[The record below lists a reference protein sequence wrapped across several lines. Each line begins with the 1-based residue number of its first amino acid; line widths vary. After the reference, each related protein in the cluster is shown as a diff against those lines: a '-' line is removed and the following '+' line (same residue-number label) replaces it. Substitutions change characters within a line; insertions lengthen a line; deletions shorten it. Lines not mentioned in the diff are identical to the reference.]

1 VSAEATSVVEQFNEA
16 LAERGE
22 IAWNLIDPE
31 IVVVD
36 HDIPD
41 AGDYHGHEGF
51 RKWLLEDWAS
61 AWESYTLEDGQFVD
75 AGDTVVSVFTLT
87 ARGKGSGVETRRRNA
102 TVNSIKNGRITRI
115 EYFTTEEEAR
125 AAAGLTPAEQSQ
137 R

>member
-1 VSAEATSVVEQFNEA
+1 VTTEASSVLKRFNES

-22 IAWNLIDPE
+22 IAWDLIDPE

-41 AGDYHGHEGF
+41 AGDYRGHQGF

-61 AWESYTLEDGQFVD
+61 AWESYSFEAEHLVD
-75 AGDTVVSVFTLT
+75 AGDMVVSAFTLI

-102 TVNSIKNGRITRI
+102 TVNTVKNGRITRV
-115 EYFTTEEEAR
+115 EYYTTEEEAR
-125 AAAGLTPAEQSQ
+125 AAAGLAAVQES
-137 R
+137 

>member
-1 VSAEATSVVEQFNEA
+1 VTTEASSVLKRFNES

-22 IAWNLIDPE
+22 IAWDLIDPE

-41 AGDYHGHEGF
+41 AGDYRGHQGF

-61 AWESYTLEDGQFVD
+61 AWESYSFESEHLED
-75 AGDTVVSVFTLT
+75 AGDMVVSAFTLI

-102 TVNSIKNGRITRI
+102 TVNTVKNGRITRV
-115 EYFTTEEEAR
+115 EYYTTEEEAR
-125 AAAGLTPAEQSQ
+125 AAAGLAAVQES
-137 R
+137 

>member
-1 VSAEATSVVEQFNEA
+1 MTTEATSVLEQFNDS

-22 IAWNLIDPE
+22 VAWDLIDPE

-41 AGDYHGHEGF
+41 ADDYRGHEGF

-61 AWESYTLEDGQFVD
+61 AWESYTMEMEQLVD
-75 AGDTVVSVFTLT
+75 AGDTVLSVFTLT
-87 ARGKGSGVETRRRNA
+87 ARGKGSGVETKRRNA
-102 TVNSIKNGRITRI
+102 TVNTVKNGRITRVD
-115 EYFTTEEEAR
+115 YYTTEEEAR
-125 AAAGLTPAEQSQ
+125 SAAGLTAA

>member
-1 VSAEATSVVEQFNEA
+1 MSAEATSVLEQFNGT

-22 IAWNLIDPE
+22 VAWNLIDPE

-41 AGDYHGHEGF
+41 AGDYRGHEGF

-61 AWESYTLEDGQFVD
+61 AWESYTVEDGQLVD
-75 AGDTVVSVFTLT
+75 AGDTVVSIFTLT

-102 TVNSIKNGRITRI
+102 TVNTVKNGRITRV
-115 EYFTTEEEAR
+115 EYYTTEEEAL
-125 AAAGLTPAEQSQ
+125 AAAGLPTA
-137 R
+137 

>member
-1 VSAEATSVVEQFNEA
+1 MSAEGVSVLEQFNET

-22 IAWNLIDPE
+22 VAWDLIDAE
-31 IVVVD
+31 IVVID

-41 AGDYHGHEGF
+41 AGDYRGHEGF

-61 AWESYTLEDGQFVD
+61 AWESYAMEDGQLVD

-102 TVNSIKNGRITRI
+102 TVNTVENGRITRV
-115 EYFTTEEEAR
+115 EYYTTEEEAL
-125 AAAGLTPAEQSQ
+125 AAAGLPTA
-137 R
+137 